1 VESTIRIEAT
11 DLTPLEQRLVDEAI
25 KIRPRAY
32 AVYSN
37 YLVGAAVADADGGVH
52 VGANMEGAEYT
63 LTVHAEQH
71 AMNAMRLATNA
82 KAVALAFA
90 VQSPSPSPSPCGVC
104 RQRIREFAGSL
115 QMPIIAVSLDERL
128 KIERLNRYPFD
139 ELLPY
144 SFGPENLGK

>member
-1 VESTIRIEAT
+1 
-11 DLTPLEQRLVDEAI
+11 
-25 KIRPRAY
+25 
-32 AVYSN
+32 
-37 YLVGAAVADADGGVH
+37 
-52 VGANMEGAEYT
+52 
-63 LTVHAEQH
+63 VHAEQH

-90 VQSPSPSPSPCGVC
+90 VQSPSESPSPCGVC

-115 QMPIIAVSLDERL
+115 QMPIIAVSLDKDL

-139 ELLPY
+139 FLLPH

>member
-1 VESTIRIEAT
+1 
-11 DLTPLEQRLVDEAI
+11 
-25 KIRPRAY
+25 
-32 AVYSN
+32 
-37 YLVGAAVADADGGVH
+37 
-52 VGANMEGAEYT
+52 MEGADFT

-90 VQSPSPSPSPCGVC
+90 VHSPSEAPSPCGVC

-115 QMPIIAVSLDERL
+115 QMPIVAVSLDENL

-139 ELLPY
+139 YLLPN

>member
-1 VESTIRIEAT
+1 VVTEMKIQQS
-11 DLTPLEQRLVDEAI
+11 DLTPLEQKLVDEAMR
-25 KIRPRAY
+25 IRPRAY

-37 YLVGAAVADADGGVH
+37 YLVGAAVADADGGIH
-52 VGANMEGAEYT
+52 VGANMEGADFT

-90 VQSPSPSPSPCGVC
+90 VQSPSEAPSPCGVC

-115 QMPIIAVSLDERL
+115 QMPIVAVSLDENL

-139 ELLPY
+139 YLLPN

>member
-1 VESTIRIEAT
+1 MRIQQS

-37 YLVGAAVADADGGVH
+37 YLVGAAVADADGGIH
-52 VGANMEGAEYT
+52 VGANMEGADYT

-90 VQSPSPSPSPCGVC
+90 VQSPSESPSPCGVC

-115 QMPIIAVSLDERL
+115 QMPIIAVSLDKDL

-139 ELLPY
+139 FLLPH